1 MKGELECDWK
11 NSLVQ
16 VQAEEEGVEKQKR
29 RRMWI
34 TERDC
39 GGGNRCARILT
50 VFAFASVH
58 SLTITPTSMCCPIP
72 NLSNNMNSSSN
83 GLNGM
88 EMCTLTELNNVI
100 IISFN
105 NTIIIEIR
113 TINKHT
119 T

>member
-1 MKGELECDWK
+1 M
-11 NSLVQ
+11 
-16 VQAEEEGVEKQKR
+16 A
-29 RRMWI
+29 
-34 TERDC
+34 
-39 GGGNRCARILT
+39 

-58 SLTITPTSMCCPIP
+58 SLTITPTSICCPIP

-88 EMCTLTELNNVI
+88 EMCTLTELNNAI

>member
-11 NSLVQ
+11 NSLVH
-16 VQAEEEGVEKQKR
+16 VQAEEEEVEKQNQ

-58 SLTITPTSMCCPIP
+58 LISAAFHPLCYPTSVII
-72 NLSNNMNSSSN
+72 NTVNSSSN
-83 GLNGM
+83 GLKGM
-88 EMCTLTELNNVI
+88 EMCTLNELNNTVK
-100 IISFN
+100 ISFN
-105 NTIIIEIR
+105 NTIIIEKR

>member
-16 VQAEEEGVEKQKR
+16 VQAKEEGVEKQKR

-39 GGGNRCARILT
+39 GGGNRCARVLT

-58 SLTITPTSMCCPIP
+58 SISAAFPPLCYPTLVII
-72 NLSNNMNSSSN
+72 NTVNSSSN
-83 GLNGM
+83 GLKGM
-88 EMCTLTELNNVI
+88 EIGTLTELNNAI

>member
-16 VQAEEEGVEKQKR
+16 VQAEEEGMEKQKR

-58 SLTITPTSMCCPIP
+58 LISAAFHPLCYPTSVII
-72 NLSNNMNSSSN
+72 NTVNSSSN
-83 GLNGM
+83 GLKGM
-88 EMCTLTELNNVI
+88 EMCTLNELNNTVK
-100 IISFN
+100 ISFN
-105 NTIIIEIR
+105 NTIIIEKR